1 MIKGINY
8 ENETR
13 LLEVSFIN
21 GVIFRYF
28 DVPSQIATSF
38 ISSNTNVEFFNKN
51 IINQV
56 KETRLI
62 KKGKLV
68 YLFLFFLF
76 LILLKN

>member
-1 MIKGINY
+1 MCYTKLSYRQGGDVDMIKVINY

-13 LLEVSFIN
+13 LLEVGFIN

-51 IINQV
+51 IRSRFIN
-56 KETRLI
+56 
-62 KKGKLV
+62 
-68 YLFLFFLF
+68 
-76 LILLKN
+76 LKVS

>member
-51 IINQV
+51 IRSRFIN
-56 KETRLI
+56 
-62 KKGKLV
+62 
-68 YLFLFFLF
+68 
-76 LILLKN
+76 LKVR